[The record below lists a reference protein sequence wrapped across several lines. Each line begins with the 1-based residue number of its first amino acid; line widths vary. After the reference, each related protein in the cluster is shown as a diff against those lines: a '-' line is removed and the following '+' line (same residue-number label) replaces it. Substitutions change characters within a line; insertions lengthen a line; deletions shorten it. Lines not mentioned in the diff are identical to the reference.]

1 LRRKVGRRRDQES
14 EKPSITT
21 PKEATKEIMLT
32 SGTVHAGVESPFAW
46 VRLAA
51 AVLLGTI
58 GSVGMWSIP
67 VVLPTV
73 QADFGVAR
81 AGASIPFTLA
91 MVGFACGGVAMGRLS
106 DRFGLLVPTVCG
118 AVALGTGFIA
128 AAFAFNLTLFALVYA
143 LIGLGASATFGP
155 LMADI
160 SQWFDRRR
168 GIAVTIAASGNYV
181 GGAIWPPVL
190 QHFVPSVGW
199 RPTHIGVGVFC
210 VLATLPLLALLR
222 RRAPLDGD
230 DSSDQIAS
238 SAQLGLSPN
247 ALQALL
253 CAAGVACCVAM
264 AMPQVHIVAYCGDL
278 GYGVAHGAEML
289 SLMLMF
295 GIVSRV
301 ASGVVADRIGAVA
314 TLLVGSVL
322 QTVALFLY
330 MLFDGLASLYVIS
343 ALFGLFQGGI
353 VPMYA
358 IIVRQYFPP
367 QEVGVRLGIVLMAT
381 LFGMALGGWMS
392 GVIFDLTGSYHVAF
406 VNGLLWNLVNV
417 SIALWL
423 LIQPGRRLARV

>member
-1 LRRKVGRRRDQES
+1 
-14 EKPSITT
+14 
-21 PKEATKEIMLT
+21 MLT

-46 VRLAA
+46 LRLAT

-58 GSVGMWSIP
+58 GSVGMWAIP

-73 QADFGVAR
+73 QVDFGVAR
-81 AGASIPFTLA
+81 AGASIPYTLA
-91 MVGFACGGVAMGRLS
+91 MVGFACGGVAMGRVS
-106 DRFGLLVPTVCG
+106 DRFGMLAPVACG
-118 AVALGTGFIA
+118 SVALGTGFIA
-128 AAFAFNLTLFALVYA
+128 AAFAFDLTLLAVIYA

-190 QHFVPSVGW
+190 QHFVSGVGW
-199 RPTHIGVGVFC
+199 RPTHIGVGIFC
-210 VLATLPLLALLR
+210 VLATLPLLPLLR
-222 RRAPLDGD
+222 RRAPLAGD
-230 DSSDQIAS
+230 DASDQITS
-238 SAQLGLSPN
+238 SQELGLSPN

-253 CAAGVACCVAM
+253 CAAGAACCVAM

-278 GYGVAHGAEML
+278 GYGVARGTEML
-289 SLMLMF
+289 SLMLLF
-295 GIVSRV
+295 GIISRIG
-301 ASGVVADRIGAVA
+301 SGFVADRIGAVA

-322 QTVALFLY
+322 QAVALFLY

-358 IIVRQYFPP
+358 IIVRQYFPA
-367 QEVGVRLGIVLMAT
+367 QEVGMRLGIVLMAT

-392 GVIFDLTGSYHVAF
+392 GVIFDHTGSYHVAF
-406 VNGLLWNLVNV
+406 VNGLLWNLLNV

-423 LIQPGRRLARV
+423 LIHPGRRRVATV